1 MIHIHYNFTTK
12 PPCCKPDCG
21 EEHKSE
27 RKKIAF
33 KMRNHL
39 WETWKFNKTN
49 NKISLYHW
57 QHNYCDLYKYFFTLC
72 PFIKYFTLKTTTK
85 TYIYIHKVQKTL
97 RITHVL
103 TFFLGCFSFL
113 RFGSSPFVPFI
124 FSSSELLQIFRAAC
138 LVCLF
143 GGCRLIPASA
153 VQSEYSLDE
162 SLWIIK
168 KL

>member
-1 MIHIHYNFTTK
+1 MSSKNTRKKKSDHVNMIQIHYNFTTK

-57 QHNYCDLYKYFFTLC
+57 
-72 PFIKYFTLKTTTK
+72 
-85 TYIYIHKVQKTL
+85 
-97 RITHVL
+97 
-103 TFFLGCFSFL
+103 
-113 RFGSSPFVPFI
+113 
-124 FSSSELLQIFRAAC
+124 
-138 LVCLF
+138 
-143 GGCRLIPASA
+143 
-153 VQSEYSLDE
+153 
-162 SLWIIK
+162 
-168 KL
+168 